1 MNLEAGSAL
10 FPRPLSPDPRLP
22 DANQRPSLKALHPDS
37 VLIRLKLV
45 EMDRKSTEELILSL
59 MPGQKDCLKTRR
71 DGTILDGHH
80 RLYILRKRGID
91 VNELPRDIIEKD

>member
-1 MNLEAGSAL
+1 MKVEGGC
-10 FPRPLSPDPRLP
+10 PLSLEPSLPDP
-22 DANQRPSLKALHPDS
+22 NQRPPLKAIHPDS

-45 EMDRKSTEELILSL
+45 GMDCKSTEELILSL
-59 MPGQKDCLKTRR
+59 MPGQKDCLKRRR

-91 VNELPRDIIEKD
+91 VNGLPRDIIEKD